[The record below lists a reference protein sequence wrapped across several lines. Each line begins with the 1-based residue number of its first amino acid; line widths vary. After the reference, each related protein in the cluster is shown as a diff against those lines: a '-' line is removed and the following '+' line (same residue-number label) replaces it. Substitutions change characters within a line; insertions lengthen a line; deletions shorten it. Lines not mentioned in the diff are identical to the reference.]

1 MFSLGVSIHKR
12 SWLCNSMHLFVLG
25 IQQGQEASAVLC
37 NWTVIIEVPRHW
49 GHRYAKV
56 SPFSFCL
63 LVIRIRPIKIS
74 NHSSEIP
81 QYHLLPVKR
90 VG

>member
-1 MFSLGVSIHKR
+1 
-12 SWLCNSMHLFVLG
+12 MHLFVLG

-37 NWTVIIEVPRHW
+37 NWAVIIEVPRHW
-49 GHRYAKV
+49 GHCYAKV

-63 LVIRIRPIKIS
+63 LVIRIHAIKIS
-74 NHSSEIP
+74 NHSLEMS
-81 QYHLLPVKR
+81 QYHLLLVNQ